1 MPKGKIKLP
10 PSPESDLVHYPQAPK
25 GKNPIRPQS
34 PASTSSMEAARL
46 WDAAYN
52 QLKKEHPKMMRWY
65 EAILEILSTGIRG
78 RDFHS
83 TLLSPIF
90 PMPAEI
96 MINQA
101 DTLARRLQMQQ
112 LIDTWFNKIDEES
125 SDKVDSSEFD
135 HPTPSLK
142 TGLQKTP
149 SLETG
154 FQKIAQSMP
163 HAALAWAGACYSLMV
178 RNNVFQTEHA

>member
-10 PSPESDLVHYPQAPK
+10 PSPK

-52 QLKKEHPKMMRWY
+52 QLIVEHPKMMRWY
-65 EAILEILSTGIRG
+65 EVILEILSTSIRR

-83 TLLSPIF
+83 TVFSPIF
-90 PMPAEI
+90 PMPAEN

-101 DTLARRLQMQQ
+101 DTLARRLRMQQ
-112 LIDTWFNKIDEES
+112 LIDTRFNEIDEES
-125 SDKVDSSEFD
+125 SDEVDSSESD

-142 TGLQKTP
+142 TGL
-149 SLETG
+149 
-154 FQKIAQSMP
+154 QKIAQSMP

-178 RNNVFQTEHA
+178 RNNVFQTEHAQI